1 MKAAAVA
8 LALAV
13 GTAGACA
20 GAGSTPAQ
28 SARPS
33 SGGTAPVRLA
43 PDTAHYRVASHLAVE
58 QEVGG
63 QTQHSGL
70 VLVYHLTVRIAR
82 QGDRLRAT
90 LVLDSVPTYSGSGA
104 VDPTVS
110 AVRGTVFQGTLA
122 PTGELTELSGGDS
135 SVRFVHELTTEL
147 KNFFPRVLAAGA
159 LPGQRWVD
167 TTEQQATSSSVP
179 LTIRFVGDHE
189 VGEPG
194 EHLNQP
200 TLPVRSRI
208 DYTFAGTGSQG
219 GQEFRVEG
227 TGRRLVTEYLALD
240 GRYLGLT
247 AADSSTFTIALPA
260 VGMTIPGRQAR
271 ADTVTVVR

>member
-1 MKAAAVA
+1 MRVAAVA
-8 LALAV
+8 FALA
-13 GTAGACA
+13 ACA
-20 GAGSTPAQ
+20 GTGAAPPQG
-28 SARPS
+28 ARPS
-33 SGGTAPVRLA
+33 GDGTAPVRFA
-43 PDTAHYRVASHLAVE
+43 TDTAHYRVASHLVVE
-58 QEVGG
+58 QDVGG

-70 VLVYHLTVRIAR
+70 DLVYYLTVRIAR
-82 QGDRLRAT
+82 QGDQLRAT
-90 LVLDSVPTYSGSGA
+90 FVLDSVPTYSGSGA

-110 AVRGTVFQGTLA
+110 AVRGTAIQGTLT

-135 SVRFVHELTTEL
+135 SLRAVRELTTEL

-179 LTIRFVGDHE
+179 LTIRFIGEHQ
-189 VGEPG
+189 VGEPAQ
-194 EHLNQP
+194 HP
-200 TLPVRSRI
+200 IRPALPIGSRI
-208 DYTFAGTGSQG
+208 DYTFSGTGSQG

>member
-1 MKAAAVA
+1 MRVAAVA
-8 LALAV
+8 FALA
-13 GTAGACA
+13 ACA
-20 GAGSTPAQ
+20 GTGAAPTQG
-28 SARPS
+28 ARPS
-33 SGGTAPVRLA
+33 GDGTAPVRFA
-43 PDTAHYRVASHLAVE
+43 TDTAYYRVASHLVVE

-70 VLVYHLTVRIAR
+70 ELVYYLRVRIAR

-90 LVLDSVPTYSGSGA
+90 LALDSVPRYSGSGA

-110 AVRGTVFQGTLA
+110 AVRGTVFQGTLT
-122 PTGELTELSGGDS
+122 PTGELADFSGGDS
-135 SVRFVHELTTEL
+135 SVRFVRELTTEL

-179 LTIRFVGDHE
+179 LTIHFVGEHE

-194 EHLNQP
+194 EHP
-200 TLPVRSRI
+200 SRPALPIRSRI
-208 DYTFAGTGSQG
+208 DYTFSGTGSQG

-227 TGRRLVTEYLALD
+227 TGHRLVTEYLALD
-240 GRYLGLT
+240 GRYVGLT

-260 VGMTIPGRQAR
+260 VGMTIPGRQMR